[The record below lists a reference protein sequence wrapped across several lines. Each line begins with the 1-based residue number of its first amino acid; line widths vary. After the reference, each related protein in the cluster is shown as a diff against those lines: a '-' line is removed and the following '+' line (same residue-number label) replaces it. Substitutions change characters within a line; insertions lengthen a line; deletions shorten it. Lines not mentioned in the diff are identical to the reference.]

1 MRFKPTQYQLLNVSN
16 NRRFEDKGWTL
27 GDPMGGEP
35 SLIRAEYANRRFTP
49 RDDLDGIYRYAEW
62 LPVKRTLKRSC
73 APVTYQSEGLARHL
87 GLNNLYI
94 TFSGWNPAIGA
105 TFRTCSFKETEA

>member
-49 RDDLDGIYRYAEW
+49 RDDLDGIYRYA
-62 LPVKRTLKRSC
+62 
-73 APVTYQSEGLARHL
+73 
-87 GLNNLYI
+87 
-94 TFSGWNPAIGA
+94 
-105 TFRTCSFKETEA
+105 